1 MSSGMSVTDIAA
13 KVSLDYSAYMQGIK
27 VIESRAVDM
36 AKAIANPNYPSPIPD
51 VGASHVD
58 DYVKDL
64 ISADE
69 RTTAIIVANR
79 QKIYAF
85 DKEAH
90 AYRIRAAK
98 ETAVLEKQRA
108 DAAAIEAQR
117 VAAMHQYDQQ
127 RRKQE
132 ADDIAEASEKL
143 RMRMERDAKLQ
154 ASIDSLFSSQKL
166 KLEEQAHAGDR
177 IYFLAKRQAE
187 EYARLLSTIQEIY
200 RVESMSGAITTTRIQ
215 ELVKLHYDFK
225 KLQQDEMDFEVN
237 AKTAK
242 EAEKRKAIE
251 TQIVSLLDQQ
261 KAKNDEIYAQ
271 HLRDRKARSEFARL
285 LLEARK
291 AGVPNATLQ
300 PLVQDFNYAQVEQ
313 QRTRQNEKDIAV
325 LNNLSK
331 ARKQDAQVMAYR
343 KHLQE
348 EDVALQKRAEQI
360 LRSLMTAQ
368 DLHNERVK
376 EYTMLLGKGKF
387 TQEQFNDA
395 VEASKRVMTASNAG
409 AGRFSGAMTQLSFA
423 AEDFI
428 QVSAMGGG
436 LNMALMSAS
445 NNMSMF
451 VRAMLPAAGLLSSLA
466 GAVVPLAAIGIG
478 MYVQR
483 TMQAKD
489 STEALNKELERFLR
503 NAQQDLRLQ
512 ALFSFEDTQNVSSA
526 SEAMSR
532 AADASREMKKA
543 QLEQKLTQNA
553 VNSSLESFIMSLEEA
568 RKLTNAP
575 LASEEFE
582 YYQMAFEEY
591 KRAFNE
597 VMNSGMKTEQDART
611 ALTRYMTSLSQYPT
625 IFAEQ
630 IDLIRKILND
640 PEGNALEAFRQLEEQ
655 NARLFNA
662 QQEME
667 ESRKRALD
675 LARQE
680 LQMRQEEEMLVLR
693 MNEEEKQRY
702 DLAKQQ
708 KEFIGFDPMAVAGLG
723 LAGILNAGQGM
734 AAGMQFLEAQAANL
748 EKEIA
753 ALQQSS
759 SPEVIGGMQQD
770 AFQAQADAFKQIFAA
785 ENKQPNPQLTRQIQL
800 LTDIRAAMAAGGTI
814 KVVGQ

>member
-1 MSSGMSVTDIAA
+1 L
-13 KVSLDYSAYMQGIK
+13 K
-27 VIESRAVDM
+27 
-36 AKAIANPNYPSPIPD
+36 
-51 VGASHVD
+51 
-58 DYVKDL
+58 
-64 ISADE
+64 
-69 RTTAIIVANR
+69 
-79 QKIYAF
+79 
-85 DKEAH
+85 
-90 AYRIRAAK
+90 
-98 ETAVLEKQRA
+98 
-108 DAAAIEAQR
+108 DAA
-117 VAAMHQYDQQ
+117 DQ
-127 RRKQE
+127 
-132 ADDIAEASEKL
+132 
-143 RMRMERDAKLQ
+143 
-154 ASIDSLFSSQKL
+154 F
-166 KLEEQAHAGDR
+166 
-177 IYFLAKRQAE
+177 
-187 EYARLLSTIQEIY
+187 
-200 RVESMSGAITTTRIQ
+200 
-215 ELVKLHYDFK
+215 
-225 KLQQDEMDFEVN
+225 KLQQAMERRARQDQKDI
-237 AKTAK
+237 
-242 EAEKRKAIE
+242 EA
-251 TQIVSLLDQQ
+251 
-261 KAKNDEIYAQ
+261 
-271 HLRDRKARSEFARL
+271 
-285 LLEARK
+285 LEA
-291 AGVPNATLQ
+291 
-300 PLVQDFNYAQVEQ
+300 
-313 QRTRQNEKDIAV
+313 
-325 LNNLSK
+325 LSK
-331 ARKQDAQVMAYR
+331 LKKEDAHVTAYKKSIQD
-343 KHLQE
+343 E
-348 EDVALQKRAEQI
+348 ENDSKMRAERI
-360 LRSLMTAQ
+360 IRSLMTAQ

-376 EYTMLLGKGKF
+376 EYTQLLGRGKL
-387 TQEQFNDA
+387 TQDQFNAA

-478 MYVQR
+478 MYVQK

-543 QLEQKLTQNA
+543 QLEQKLAQNA

-591 KRAFNE
+591 KKAFNE

-680 LQMRQEEEMLVLR
+680 LQMKQEEEMLVLR

-702 DLAKQQ
+702 NMSKQQ
-708 KEFIGFDPMAVAGLG
+708 KEFVGFDPMAVAGLG

-753 ALQQSS
+753 ALQESS

-800 LTDIRAAMAAGGTI
+800 LADIRAAITAGGVI

>member
-13 KVSLDYSAYMQGIK
+13 KISLDYSAYMQGIK
-27 VIESRAVDM
+27 MVESRAVDM
-36 AKAIANPNYPSPIPD
+36 AKFIANPPAASRGPD
-51 VGASHVD
+51 QGARHVIDRNIEMSAVRNRIDSMRFAADRERKAAIDNAKATAEAEKEIAERSSALRIAILARYGAEADAKRERARQLDNKAYEEGKRIQQQAVD
-58 DYVKDL
+58 DYMVRKNNEATIDQEVQ
-64 ISADE
+64 AGQE
-69 RTTAIIVANR
+69 QAAN
-79 QKIYAF
+79 
-85 DKEAH
+85 EAKQ
-90 AYRIRAAK
+90 AVDTRAKA
-98 ETAVLEKQRA
+98 
-108 DAAAIEAQR
+108 EAQ
-117 VAAMHQYDQQ
+117 
-127 RRKQE
+127 
-132 ADDIAEASEKL
+132 
-143 RMRMERDAKLQ
+143 
-154 ASIDSLFSSQKL
+154 
-166 KLEEQAHAGDR
+166 
-177 IYFLAKRQAE
+177 
-187 EYARLLSTIQEIY
+187 
-200 RVESMSGAITTTRIQ
+200 ITTI
-215 ELVKLHYDFK
+215 
-225 KLQQDEMDFEVN
+225 
-237 AKTAK
+237 
-242 EAEKRKAIE
+242 
-251 TQIVSLLDQQ
+251 LDKQ

-271 HLRDRKARSEFARL
+271 HLRDRKARSDMAAALKAGRE
-285 LLEARK
+285 
-291 AGVPNATLQ
+291 AGVPNNVLKDAADQFKLQ
-300 PLVQDFNYAQVEQ
+300 QAMERRARQDQ
-313 QRTRQNEKDIAV
+313 KDIEAHEALLKLKKEDAHV
-325 LNNLSK
+325 TAYKKNLQDEENDSK
-331 ARKQDAQVMAYR
+331 M
-343 KHLQE
+343 
-348 EDVALQKRAEQI
+348 RAERI
-360 LRSLMTAQ
+360 IRSLMTAQ

-376 EYTMLLGKGKF
+376 EYTRLLGRGKL
-387 TQEQFNDA
+387 TQDQFNDA

-478 MYVQR
+478 MYVQK

-543 QLEQKLTQNA
+543 QLEQKLAQNA

-591 KRAFNE
+591 KKAFNE

-680 LQMRQEEEMLVLR
+680 LQMKQEEEMLVLR

-702 DLAKQQ
+702 NMSKQQ
-708 KEFIGFDPMAVAGLG
+708 KEFVGFDPMAVAGLG

-753 ALQQSS
+753 ALQESS

-800 LTDIRAAMAAGGTI
+800 LADIRAAIAKGGVLQ
-814 KVVGQ
+814 VVGQ

>member
-1 MSSGMSVTDIAA
+1 MSSGMSLTDIAIKA
-13 KVSLDYSAYMQGIK
+13 SLDYAAYMQGIK
-27 VIESRAVDM
+27 VVESRAVDM
-36 AKAIANPNYPSPIPD
+36 AKAIATPFYPGQAPD
-51 VGASHVD
+51 VGAAHIRAQMDEVIASRNREEMIMAGLRREQQAAIANAEATAAAEREIAERSSAMRVAILARYGAEADAKRERARQLDNKAYEEGKRIQQQAVD
-58 DYVKDL
+58 DYMTRKNNEIAIDQEVQAGQEQATNEAKQA
-64 ISADE
+64 ADTRAKAE
-69 RTTAIIVANR
+69 AQITAIL
-79 QKIYAF
+79 
-85 DKEAH
+85 DK
-90 AYRIRAAK
+90 
-98 ETAVLEKQRA
+98 
-108 DAAAIEAQR
+108 
-117 VAAMHQYDQQ
+117 
-127 RRKQE
+127 
-132 ADDIAEASEKL
+132 
-143 RMRMERDAKLQ
+143 
-154 ASIDSLFSSQKL
+154 
-166 KLEEQAHAGDR
+166 
-177 IYFLAKRQAE
+177 
-187 EYARLLSTIQEIY
+187 
-200 RVESMSGAITTTRIQ
+200 
-215 ELVKLHYDFK
+215 
-225 KLQQDEMDFEVN
+225 
-237 AKTAK
+237 
-242 EAEKRKAIE
+242 
-251 TQIVSLLDQQ
+251 Q

-271 HLRDRKARSEFARL
+271 YLRDKKARSEMAAALRAGR
-285 LLEARK
+285 E
-291 AGVPNATLQ
+291 AGVPNAVLKDAADQFKLQ
-300 PLVQDFNYAQVEQ
+300 QAMENRARQDQ
-313 QRTRQNEKDIAV
+313 KDIDALQAFKKV
-325 LNNLSK
+325 
-331 ARKQDAQVMAYR
+331 KQEDAHVTAYR
-343 KHLQE
+343 IKLEE
-348 EDVALQKRAEQI
+348 EDNQLKIRAERI
-360 LRSLMTAQ
+360 IRSLMTAQ

-376 EYTMLLGKGKF
+376 EYTTLLDKGELS
-387 TQEQFNDA
+387 QEQFNDA

-451 VRAMLPAAGLLSSLA
+451 VRAMLPATGLLSSLA

-478 MYVQR
+478 MYVQK

-543 QLEQKLTQNA
+543 QLEQKLAQNA

-582 YYQMAFEEY
+582 YYQMAFVEY

-734 AAGMQFLEAQAANL
+734 AAGMQFLEARAANL

-800 LTDIRAAMAAGGTI
+800 LTDIRAAVGAGGTI